1 LLSAPP
7 FLSLFSSHTPSPPQ
21 QPSPPQRR
29 DWDRTEWAEL
39 GTEGLEALPAVL
51 VFAVLLLASFSR
63 MLGTFGLWALLPTAV
78 QGKCVQKGQV
88 FLPTQ

>member
-1 LLSAPP
+1 
-7 FLSLFSSHTPSPPQ
+7 
-21 QPSPPQRR
+21 
-29 DWDRTEWAEL
+29 L